1 MDECEA
7 NMAASAKHA
16 QNERDARRQVA
27 NLERRMA
34 TLRLKYVAL
43 KQLRQEY
50 VTLAISI
57 RIVAS
62 LSFVTEKLMDWWIKT
77 CLVNYPHP
85 RVRLTRVLSAT
96 ALYPPRVP
104 QQRKQ

>member
-1 MDECEA
+1 
-7 NMAASAKHA
+7 MAASAKHA

-77 CLVNYPHP
+77 CLVNYHP

-96 ALYPPRVP
+96 ALYPSRVP